1 MLAADLQNRIMNYI
15 RAHSGFETKRTYVG
29 MSHLS
34 ECPADQFTTF
44 RDGLPET
51 DYNHRMAYL
60 GYALE
65 TVEKAILV
73 NAGVLRSVGREI
85 VAEFDNR
92 IRGHIDGETVDG
104 DLVEIKTVS
113 TVRFERILE
122 SGKALRDHFTQVQAY
137 MHFGGYRHA
146 EIIYVCRDDFRHH
159 VVHVAYQPGL
169 GEQIEAKARRV
180 LAAIDEGR
188 QPPCECR
195 RSDASK

>member
-1 MLAADLQNRIMNYI
+1 MLASDIQNKIMSYVHAN
-15 RAHSGFETKRTYVG
+15 SGFETKRTYVG
-29 MSHLS
+29 MSHLGD
-34 ECPADQFTTF
+34 CPADQFAAF
-44 RDGLPET
+44 RDGLTET

-65 TVEKAILV
+65 YIEKDILV
-73 NAGVLRSVGREI
+73 KTGVLRSVGREV

-113 TVRFERILE
+113 AVKFEKVIE
-122 SGKALRDHFTQVQAY
+122 SDKALRDHFYQVQAY

-146 EIIYVCRDDFRHH
+146 EIIYICREDFRHYVIH
-159 VVHVAYQPGL
+159 VPYVRSV

-180 LAAIDEGR
+180 LAAIDEDR
-188 QPPCECR
+188 QPPCECKR
-195 RSDASK
+195 RAE

>member
-1 MLAADLQNRIMNYI
+1 MLAADIQNKIMNFI
-15 RAHSGFETKRTYVG
+15 REHSGFETKRTYVG

-34 ECPADQFTTF
+34 ECPAEQYTAFW
-44 RDGLPET
+44 DGLTET

-65 TVEKAILV
+65 SVEREILFRS
-73 NAGVLRSVGREI
+73 GVLRSIDREI
-85 VAEFDNR
+85 VAEFDPR
-92 IRGHIDGETVDG
+92 VRGHIDGETMDG

-113 TVRFERILE
+113 TVKFEKVIE
-122 SGKALRDHFTQVQAY
+122 SDKALRDHFSQVQAY

-146 EIIYVCRDDFRHH
+146 EIIYICREDFRHYVIH
-159 VVHVAYQPGL
+159 VPYVRGV

-188 QPPCECR
+188 QPPCECKR
-195 RSDASK
+195 RAE